1 MKKHMLDILAC
12 PMDKNYPL
20 DLIELHVKELENDNL
35 RESNFKFP
43 NDEKKTIK
51 NNLTVN
57 QEINNIRAEVNKDKD
72 KVIVIIEGILY
83 CRKCLRFYPII
94 DEIPIMLPDELREKE
109 KDLEFLNKWKNNIPQ
124 KILKNANPWH
134 L

>member
-1 MKKHMLDILAC
+1 MLDILAC

-20 DLIELHVKELENDNL
+20 DLIELHVKEFEDGNL
-35 RESNFKFP
+35 RESKFP
-43 NDEKKTIK
+43 NDDKNTKK

-57 QEINNIRAEVNKDKD
+57 EENEIRGDVNKDKD

-83 CRKCLRFYPII
+83 CKKCLRFYPII

-124 KILKNANPWH
+124 KILDNANPWH

>member
-1 MKKHMLDILAC
+1 MLDILAC

-43 NDEKKTIK
+43 NDEKKTKK

-124 KILKNANPWH
+124 KILKDANPWH

>member
-1 MKKHMLDILAC
+1 MLDILAC

-35 RESNFKFP
+35 RESKFKFP
-43 NDEKKTIK
+43 KDDKKTKK

-57 QEINNIRAEVNKDKD
+57 QEINNIRTEVNKDKD

-83 CRKCLRFYPII
+83 CKKCLRFYPII

>member
-1 MKKHMLDILAC
+1 MLDILAC

-20 DLIELHVKELENDNL
+20 DLIELQVKEFENDIL
-35 RESNFKFP
+35 RESDFL
-43 NDEKKTIK
+43 NDDKTSKK
-51 NNLTVN
+51 NNLVIN
-57 QEINNIRAEVNKDKD
+57 QENDIRGERTKDK
-72 KVIVIIEGILY
+72 IIIIIEGILY
-83 CRKCLRFYPII
+83 CKKCLRFYPII

-124 KILKNANPWH
+124 KILNNANPWH

>member
-20 DLIELHVKELENDNL
+20 DLIELHVKEFEDGNL
-35 RESNFKFP
+35 RESKFP
-43 NDEKKTIK
+43 NDDKNTKK

-57 QEINNIRAEVNKDKD
+57 QENEIRGDVNKDKD

-83 CRKCLRFYPII
+83 CKKCLRFYPII

-124 KILKNANPWH
+124 KILGNANPWH

>member
-1 MKKHMLDILAC
+1 MLDILAC

-20 DLIELHVKELENDNL
+20 DLIELDVKEFEDNNL
-35 RESNFKFP
+35 RESTFV
-43 NDEKKTIK
+43 NDNKYSK
-51 NNLTVN
+51 NNNFAIN
-57 QEINNIRAEVNKDKD
+57 QENDREGDVNKDKI
-72 KVIVIIEGILY
+72 IVIIEGILY
-83 CRKCLRFYPII
+83 CKKCLRFYPII

-124 KILKNANPWH
+124 KILNNANPWH

>member
-1 MKKHMLDILAC
+1 MLDILAC

-20 DLIELHVKELENDNL
+20 DLIELHVKELEND
-35 RESNFKFP
+35 
-43 NDEKKTIK
+43 DKKTKK

-83 CRKCLRFYPII
+83 CKKCLRFYPIV

-124 KILKNANPWH
+124 DILKNANPWH

>member
-1 MKKHMLDILAC
+1 MLDILAC

-20 DLIELHVKELENDNL
+20 DLIELQVKEFENDNL
-35 RESNFKFP
+35 REREFL
-43 NDEKKTIK
+43 NDDKTSKK
-51 NNLTVN
+51 NNLVIN
-57 QEINNIRAEVNKDKD
+57 QENDIRGERTKDK
-72 KVIVIIEGILY
+72 IIIIIEGILY
-83 CRKCLRFYPII
+83 CKKCSRFYPII

-124 KILKNANPWH
+124 KIINNANPWH

>member
-1 MKKHMLDILAC
+1 MLDILAC

-20 DLIELHVKELENDNL
+20 DLIELHVKEFEYDNL
-35 RESNFKFP
+35 REIKFP
-43 NDEKKTIK
+43 NDDKNKNTKT

-57 QEINNIRAEVNKDKD
+57 QENDIRGEVKKD

-83 CRKCLRFYPII
+83 CKKCLRFYPII

-124 KILKNANPWH
+124 KILNNANPWH

>member
-1 MKKHMLDILAC
+1 MLDILAC

-43 NDEKKTIK
+43 NDEKKTKK

>member
-1 MKKHMLDILAC
+1 MLDILAC

-109 KDLEFLNKWKNNIPQ
+109 KDLEFLNKWKDNIPQ

>member
-1 MKKHMLDILAC
+1 MLDILAC

-20 DLIELHVKELENDNL
+20 DLIELHVKEFEDGNL
-35 RESNFKFP
+35 RESKFP
-43 NDEKKTIK
+43 NDDKNTKK
-51 NNLTVN
+51 NNLTLN
-57 QEINNIRAEVNKDKD
+57 QENDIRVDVNKDKD

-83 CRKCLRFYPII
+83 CKKCLRFYPII

>member
-20 DLIELHVKELENDNL
+20 DLIELHVKEFENDNL
-35 RESNFKFP
+35 SGESNFVKDDK
-43 NDEKKTIK
+43 NSKK
-51 NNLTVN
+51 NNLLIN
-57 QEINNIRAEVNKDKD
+57 QEKDIRGEENKDKI
-72 KVIVIIEGILY
+72 IVIIEGILY
-83 CRKCLRFYPII
+83 CQKCLRFYPII

-109 KDLEFLNKWKNNIPQ
+109 KDLEFLNRWKNNIPQ
-124 KILKNANPWH
+124 NILNNANPWH

>member
-1 MKKHMLDILAC
+1 
-12 PMDKNYPL
+12 MDKNYPL
-20 DLIELHVKELENDNL
+20 DLIELHVKEFENDNL
-35 RESNFKFP
+35 RDIKFP
-43 NDEKKTIK
+43 NDDKNKNTKT
-51 NNLTVN
+51 NNITVN
-57 QEINNIRAEVNKDKD
+57 QENDIRGEVKKD

-83 CRKCLRFYPII
+83 CKKCLRFYPII

-124 KILKNANPWH
+124 KILNNANPWH

>member
-1 MKKHMLDILAC
+1 MLDILAC

-20 DLIELHVKELENDNL
+20 DLIELQVKEFENDKL
-35 RESNFKFP
+35 RESDFL
-43 NDEKKTIK
+43 NDDKTSKK
-51 NNLTVN
+51 NNLVIN
-57 QEINNIRAEVNKDKD
+57 QEKDIRGEGTKDK
-72 KVIVIIEGILY
+72 IIIIIEGILY
-83 CRKCLRFYPII
+83 CKKCLRFYPII

-124 KILKNANPWH
+124 KILNNANPWH

>member
-20 DLIELHVKELENDNL
+20 DLIELHVKEFENDNL
-35 RESNFKFP
+35 SGESNFVKDDK
-43 NDEKKTIK
+43 NSKK
-51 NNLTVN
+51 NNLLIN
-57 QEINNIRAEVNKDKD
+57 QENDIRGEENKDKI
-72 KVIVIIEGILY
+72 IVIIEGILY
-83 CRKCLRFYPII
+83 CQKCLRFYPII

-109 KDLEFLNKWKNNIPQ
+109 KDLEFLNRWKNNIPQ
-124 KILKNANPWH
+124 NILNNANPWH

>member
-1 MKKHMLDILAC
+1 MLDILAC

-20 DLIELHVKELENDNL
+20 DLIELHVKEFEDGNL
-35 RESNFKFP
+35 RESKFP
-43 NDEKKTIK
+43 NDDKNTKK
-51 NNLTVN
+51 NNLTLN
-57 QEINNIRAEVNKDKD
+57 QENDIRVDVNKDKD

-83 CRKCLRFYPII
+83 CKKCLRFYPII

-109 KDLEFLNKWKNNIPQ
+109 NDLEFLNKWKNNIPQ
-124 KILKNANPWH
+124 KILNNANPWH

>member
-1 MKKHMLDILAC
+1 MLDILAC

-20 DLIELHVKELENDNL
+20 DLMELQVKEFEDDNL
-35 RESNFKFP
+35 RESKFP
-43 NDEKKTIK
+43 NDDKNTKK
-51 NNLTVN
+51 NNLTLN
-57 QEINNIRAEVNKDKD
+57 QENDIRGDVNKDKE
-72 KVIVIIEGILY
+72 KVIIIIEGILY
-83 CRKCLRFYPII
+83 CKKCLRFYPII